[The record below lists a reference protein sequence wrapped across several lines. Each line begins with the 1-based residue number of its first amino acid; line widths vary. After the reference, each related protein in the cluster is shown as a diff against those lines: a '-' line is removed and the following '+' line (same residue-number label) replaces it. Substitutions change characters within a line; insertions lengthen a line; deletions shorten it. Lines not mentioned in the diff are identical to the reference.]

1 MEPSALW
8 ARTISGEWARQL
20 RWSCGSAEQS
30 VIFGLQLS
38 YTNCDGGKGVSDRE
52 RFSLIFE
59 AHHGALEAYVRRRVP
74 PSAVADIVSETFL
87 AAWRKLDQIDHQSL
101 PWLYRAAALEIA
113 YCRRNQQR
121 DESLWRRIAASPWP
135 IAEDP
140 ADVVLGRDQWAL
152 AFGSLSEPDRE
163 VLRLVAWEDLTPHE
177 AARVLGCSVV
187 AFRVRLH
194 RARRRLIAQTA
205 ETAVQHLEPAP
216 FPEGEIRP

>member
-113 YCRRNQQR
+113 YRRRNQQR

-216 FPEGEIRP
+216 FPEGEMRP

>member
-1 MEPSALW
+1 MGPSWFYGEPE
-8 ARTISGEWARQL
+8 R
-20 RWSCGSAEQS
+20 S
-30 VIFGLQLS
+30 VIFGHQLS
-38 YTNCDGGKGVSDRE
+38 YTDCDGGKAVSDRE

-59 AHHGALEAYVRRRVP
+59 AHRGALEAYVRRRVP

-87 AAWRKLDQIDHQSL
+87 AAWRKLDQIDHQPL

-113 YCRRNQQR
+113 YRRRNQQR
-121 DESLWRRIAASPWP
+121 DESLWHRVASSPWP

-163 VLRLVAWEDLTPHE
+163 VLRLVAWEDLTPHD

-205 ETAVQHLEPAP
+205 EAAVQLLEPAP
-216 FPEGEIRP
+216 FPEGEMRP